1 MKNCRIIFAVA
12 TLSMFI
18 SCSSNSGENSAE
30 TEQPKISVAEMA
42 EPATLTVGITGMMC
56 PDGCAAVV
64 QKEVLALDGV
74 GSSNVY
80 FGSRTGE
87 FQYDAA
93 IISQEEIIA
102 VIESVNKGAYKTE
115 NPISSEDDDV
125 PAPDT
130 EAVEEIVDETEASV

>member
-1 MKNCRIIFAVA
+1 MKNSRIVFAIA
-12 TLSMFI
+12 ALSLLV
-18 SCSSNSGENSAE
+18 SCSSDSGENSAE
-30 TEQPKISVAEMA
+30 MEQPKISVSKMA
-42 EPATLTVGITGMMC
+42 KPATLTVGITGMMC

-74 GSSNVY
+74 GTSNVY

-93 IISQEEIIA
+93 IISKDEIIA
-102 VIESVNKGAYKTE
+102 AIESVNKGAYKTE
-115 NPISSEDDDV
+115 NPISSEDDDI

-130 EAVEEIVDETEASV
+130 EAVEEMVDELEASV